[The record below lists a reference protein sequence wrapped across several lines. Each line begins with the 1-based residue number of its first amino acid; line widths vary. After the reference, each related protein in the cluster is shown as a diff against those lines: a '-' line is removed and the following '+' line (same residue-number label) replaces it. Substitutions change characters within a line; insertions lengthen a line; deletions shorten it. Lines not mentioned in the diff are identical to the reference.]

1 VFKQAL
7 PRLRLTS
14 IRSQILGFAVLAALI
29 PALVTAV
36 ISYVQNRR
44 ALTDKVT
51 QELVTTSAQAGRET
65 DAWLRERVYELR
77 VFASSYVISENL
89 GRRTQSGRLAD
100 FLNSV
105 GARFG
110 DYEEL
115 QLVDP
120 AGRLIA
126 SSMRNTQ
133 PMKLASA
140 WAKRLDASRGL
151 VSEPYWDEKAHRRLV
166 VIGVPIERAGGQ
178 PLAALLARTN
188 FTGLSKVLKALR
200 SQASG
205 DVYLTTAHGQ
215 LIADSGEHP
224 VGAEGLKLDPRNA
237 DRLLA
242 AQNAILT
249 YRGIGGK
256 RSVGS
261 GHSLSRTSWIAVAE
275 MPVSQAYAQVA
286 RLRNTTLAVVSGLLV
301 VVGLI
306 AYRMAVLI
314 VRPLDRLTA
323 AAGKVSAGDLSV
335 DLPSGGSGEVGY
347 LTSVFNTMVASLR
360 DHRDQLERLS
370 NTDSLTGL
378 SNRRHMMGALQTEL
392 ERAKR
397 SGGQFSVLMV
407 DVDHFKKFNDEHG
420 HQAGDEVLARFGA
433 ALGES
438 IRPYDCAA
446 RYGGEEFLLMLSGTA
461 EREAVAVAE
470 RICERVRAESIADV
484 RVSASIGVA
493 EYPAHGDTVDA
504 VIGSADEALYRAKRA
519 GRDRVVS
526 AVAGKPRGKSR
537 RLSAPAARGAQG
549 GKE

>member
-1 VFKQAL
+1 MFSVFKQAIS
-7 PRLRLTS
+7 RLRLTS
-14 IRSQILGFAVLAALI
+14 IRGQILGFAVLAALI

-51 QELVTTSAQAGRET
+51 QELVTASAQAGRET
-65 DAWLRERVYELR
+65 DAWLRERIYELR
-77 VFASSYVISENL
+77 VCASSYVISENL
-89 GRRTQSGRLAD
+89 GRRKRVGRLAD

-126 SSMRNTQ
+126 SSMRDAR
-133 PMKLASA
+133 PMKLASG
-140 WAKRLDASRGL
+140 WAKTLDASGGL

-166 VIGVPIERAGGQ
+166 VIGVPVERAGGR

-188 FTGLSKVLKALR
+188 FTGLSKVLAALR

-205 DVYLTTAHGQ
+205 EVYLTTRHGQ
-215 LIADSGEHP
+215 LIAESGNQS
-224 VGAEGLKLDPRNA
+224 VGSERRALVSRVA
-237 DRLLA
+237 DRLVA
-242 AQNAILT
+242 AQGAILT
-249 YRGIGGK
+249 YRGIGGEI
-256 RSVGS
+256 SVGS
-261 GHSLSRTSWIAVAE
+261 GHGLSRTSWIAVAE
-275 MPVSQAYAQVA
+275 KPVAQAYAQVA
-286 RLRNTTLAVVSGLLV
+286 RLRNTTLLVVSGLLI
-301 VVGLI
+301 VVGLV

-323 AAGKVSAGDLSV
+323 AASKVSAGDLSV

-347 LTSVFNTMVASLR
+347 LTSVFNTMVGSLR
-360 DHRDQLERLS
+360 DHREQLERLS

-378 SNRRHMMGALQTEL
+378 SNRRHMMDALKTEL

-397 SGGQFSVLMV
+397 SAGQFSILMV

-420 HQAGDEVLARFGA
+420 HQAGDEVLVRFGA

-446 RYGGEEFLLMLSGTA
+446 RYGGEEFLVMLSNTA
-461 EREAVAVAE
+461 EREAIAVAE
-470 RICERVRAESIADV
+470 RICERMRTESIGDA
-484 RVSASIGVA
+484 RVTASVGVA
-493 EYPAHGDTVDA
+493 EYPAHGDTIDT
-504 VIGSADEALYRAKRA
+504 VIGRADEALYRAKRA

-526 AVAGKPRGKSR
+526 AVPGKQKGKSR
-537 RLSAPAARGAQG
+537 RP
-549 GKE
+549 